1 MGNLTT
7 CNDRD
12 KIINTFVGSCVA
24 LCLYDSKQKMG
35 GLAHIM
41 IPGKGSKKQTTIL
54 PAKFSENAFERLIEK
69 FGESNDIVAKIVG
82 GAHIFKHENGNG
94 LFDVGKKNTDFI
106 KNLLEERNIPLISED
121 IGKNFGRW
129 VHLEIKT
136 GLVTIKAKTGS
147 DKII

>member
-7 CNDRD
+7 CNDSD

-41 IPGKGSKKQTTIL
+41 IPGKGSKEQVHIL
-54 PAKFSENAFERLIEK
+54 PAKFSENAFERLIEE

>member
-1 MGNLTT
+1 MGTLKT
-7 CNDRD
+7 CNESD
-12 KIINTFVGSCVA
+12 KIINTFVGSCLA
-24 LCLYDSKQKMG
+24 LCLYDTKQKKG

-41 IPGKGSKKQTTIL
+41 IPGKGSKDQVTTL
-54 PAKFSENAFERLIEK
+54 PAKFSENAFEQLIKE
-69 FGESNDIVAKIVG
+69 FGESNDIVAKIIG

-106 KNLLEERNIPLISED
+106 KNLLKERNIPIISED
-121 IGKNFGRW
+121 IGKTFGRW

-136 GLVTIKAKTGS
+136 GLVTIKAKNGS